1 MNIGLFWDEA
11 INLSSYYVKDGR
23 GYNYFTDEPYIY
35 HHSVSSYCYPATHN
49 FTFLWNNGRF
59 LNLSEWD
66 ELPDLDLDVI
76 FYANERSGLED
87 EYYDRYCVDRIKN
100 KYKNAKVVGYL
111 KEVYVKEHRFE
122 NRIKFLNECDFIHA
136 EAADRMKTLDEFL
149 KIEKITGKKIN
160 FTNQPIN
167 TEFFFDNFYSNEK
180 ENSIYAYLP
189 NPMHRRGT
197 TYEFAKRMSDKFEL
211 PIKFKSLNPG
221 QKFDYLSMRDFIELW
236 SPSLYHFN
244 LDPIDIHPG
253 GQCIQVA
260 CVGSINIGGMNEAH
274 SILYPDS
281 ATCDEKSLEKLMDLY
296 INDEYARF
304 DAIQYAWNKVNE
316 NFSFKKVK
324 SQIKEL
330 YGN

>member
-11 INLSSYYVKDGR
+11 INLNSYYAKDGT
-23 GYNYFTDEPYIY
+23 GYNYFTDEPYTY
-35 HHSVSSYCYPATHN
+35 HHSVSSQCYPATHN
-49 FTFLWNNGRF
+49 FTFLWGNGSF
-59 LNLSEWD
+59 LNLSQWD

-87 EYYDRYCVDRIKN
+87 EHYDRYSVSRIKD
-100 KYKNAKVVGYL
+100 KYKDAKVVGYL

-122 NRIKFLNECDFIHA
+122 NRIKFLNECDFVHA
-136 EAADRMKTLDEFL
+136 EAAGKMKTLDEFL
-149 KIEKITGKKIN
+149 KIEKIIGRKIN

-167 TEFFFDNFYSNEK
+167 SEFFFDNFYSDEK

-197 TYEFAKRMSDKFEL
+197 THEFAKRMSNKFGL
-211 PIKFKSLNPG
+211 PVRFKSLNPG
-221 QKFDYLSMRDFIELW
+221 QKFDHLSMRDFIELW

-260 CVGSINIGGMNEAH
+260 CVGSINMGGTNESH

-281 ATCDEKSLEKLMDLY
+281 ATCDEKILEEVMEQYVKDEVARFKA
-296 INDEYARF
+296 IEYAW
-304 DAIQYAWNKVNE
+304 DKVNE
-316 NFSFKKVK
+316 NFSFKKVR

>member
-330 YGN
+330 YG